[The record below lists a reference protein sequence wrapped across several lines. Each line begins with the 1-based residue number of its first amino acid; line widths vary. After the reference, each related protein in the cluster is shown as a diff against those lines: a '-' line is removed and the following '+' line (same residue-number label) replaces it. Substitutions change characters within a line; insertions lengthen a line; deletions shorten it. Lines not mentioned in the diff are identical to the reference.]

1 MDDGDQGFG
10 GWEGI
15 KLNDQQEKTAFKE
28 KPGLILIKT
37 YFAEDV
43 SPLPIAS
50 DERSI
55 TFGLCFSSLTVGYS

>member
-1 MDDGDQGFG
+1 MM
-10 GWEGI
+10 GI
-15 KLNDQQEKTAFKE
+15 RGLGVGRGLNWTTNRKKTAFKE
-28 KPGLILIKT
+28 KPSLILIKT
-37 YFAEDV
+37 YFADV

>member
-1 MDDGDQGFG
+1 MM
-10 GWEGI
+10 GI
-15 KLNDQQEKTAFKE
+15 RGLGVGRGLNWTTNRKKTAFKE
-28 KPGLILIKT
+28 KPSLILIKT

-50 DERSI
+50 DKRSI